1 MGNKLE
7 ACTRSLARPPPLL
20 LAILSRV
27 EEQEEKKRKEEEK
40 EVHSSGEKPCVC
52 GASRR
57 VLPPLD
63 PFSSSTLFFHSI
75 SPFFSLSLSLSLT
88 LSLTLLTPS
97 FVLLSPYSVVWSQKR
112 VDHVAHMLQHRCS
125 NSLERPPALHPLRRA
140 ALLKIQPFL
149 GRSTNRRQLTA
160 ASYVSVVFYHAIRS
174 CVFFYVASLFFFI
187 SFFLHFPSFLLF
199 FLSSP
204 LLIRSKVRCCT
215 HCRYTHAH
223 IYIYIYIYIHTH
235 GCLELIPKIYFV
247 YKCPRFLR
255 CFTI

>member
-1 MGNKLE
+1 M
-7 ACTRSLARPPPLL
+7 
-20 LAILSRV
+20 
-27 EEQEEKKRKEEEK
+27 
-40 EVHSSGEKPCVC
+40 C
-52 GASRR
+52 GASR

-75 SPFFSLSLSLSLT
+75 SPFFSLSLSLSLF

-97 FVLLSPYSVVWSQKR
+97 FEPLSPPSMVRSQKR

-174 CVFFYVASLFFFI
+174 SFFFYVASRVLALLLYFFLPPTSLLFFFLY
-187 SFFLHFPSFLLF
+187 FH
-199 FLSSP
+199 P
-204 LLIRSKVRCCT
+204 LLCLLGRKRVD
-215 HCRYTHAH
+215 AL
-223 IYIYIYIYIHTH
+223 IYIYIYI
-235 GCLELIPKIYFV
+235 
-247 YKCPRFLR
+247 
-255 CFTI
+255 